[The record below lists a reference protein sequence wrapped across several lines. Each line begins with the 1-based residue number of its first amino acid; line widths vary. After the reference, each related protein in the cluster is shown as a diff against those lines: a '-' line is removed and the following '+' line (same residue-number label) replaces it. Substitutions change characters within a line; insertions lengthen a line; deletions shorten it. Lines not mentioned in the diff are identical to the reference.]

1 MSNDTN
7 FFSND
12 KLNLEFRAR
21 LTPVGRNGLPQ
32 VKGIHMTHSTLRLS
46 VTAVRRSNLIALANV
61 AVAMFYDNDRE
72 GCIIGQ
78 ADRSYLVSL
87 AAVIFEKNFGQIF
100 TDADWEE
107 MGDHFA
113 LTVED
118 CCQSYTSG
126 SGIFPTEDALLAMVA
141 EGISR
146 YLREI
151 GNFSTL
157 VVVC

>member
-1 MSNDTN
+1 
-7 FFSND
+7 
-12 KLNLEFRAR
+12 
-21 LTPVGRNGLPQ
+21 
-32 VKGIHMTHSTLRLS
+32 MTYSTLRLS
-46 VTAVRRSNLIALANV
+46 VSNIRRSNLIALANV
-61 AVAMFYDNDRE
+61 AVAMFHDSERE

-118 CCQSYTSG
+118 CCQNYTTG
-126 SGIFPTEDALLAMVA
+126 SGIFPTDEALLAMVA

>member
-12 KLNLEFRAR
+12 KLNLEFGAR

-32 VKGIHMTHSTLRLS
+32 VKGIHMTYSTFRLNVS
-46 VTAVRRSNLIALANV
+46 NIRRSNLIALANV
-61 AVAMFYDNDRE
+61 AVAMFHDSDRE

-100 TDADWEE
+100 SDADWEE

-118 CCQSYTSG
+118 CCNGLTTL
-126 SGIFPTEDALLAMVA
+126 FPADDALMGMVA
-141 EGISR
+141 EGVSR
-146 YLREI
+146 YLREHDNI
-151 GNFSTL
+151 TTL
-157 VVVC
+157 VAIC